1 MFNAQRFWRF
11 ILSSSVFFF
20 EGFATLNSWRNFFPR
35 CLSRLTTS
43 VPWHRSPDIL
53 QRWVKIFKIRSS
65 GRCSLKDSTSCTGR
79 RHLHLKAL
87 TPVHVIYSRCF
98 GPQTLLIWTIAI
110 FLNEFWFPEKSKPIT
125 LRIIYR
131 KICHCE
137 ISQKYLP
144 LSRKGNGVEVDLHVT
159 HVQW

>member
-1 MFNAQRFWRF
+1 MEGALLRIVQVVLVRVKKKTCEKRLWLNARCF
-11 ILSSSVFFF
+11 IKSNAAVYLSWSRQSLYFFF
-20 EGFATLNSWRNFFPR
+20 VEKVNWIVALRVFEA
-35 CLSRLTTS
+35 
-43 VPWHRSPDIL
+43 
-53 QRWVKIFKIRSS
+53 
-65 GRCSLKDSTSCTGR
+65 
-79 RHLHLKAL
+79 LKAL

-131 KICHCE
+131 TICHCE